1 MGVGVDVCVCVCAC
15 EHVYTYRFDADQALN
30 TVLGAVAGLVVGA
43 ATQYLRDKVLLDAA
57 PYVSIAYD
65 DESEF

>member
-1 MGVGVDVCVCVCAC
+1 MYVCM
-15 EHVYTYRFDADQALN
+15 YRFDADQALN
-30 TVLGAVAGLVVGA
+30 TGLGAVAGLVVGA
-43 ATQYLRDKVLLDAA
+43 ATQYLRDKALLDAA